1 MRKLRVIRIVIAT
14 FFLLAV
20 TACFLDF
27 TGTAAKWFGWTVK
40 LQLMPAALALSLA
53 AAAILVV
60 TLLFGRIYCSVVCP
74 LGILQDLAFFFRRM
88 VVRGCRKIRSSSDA
102 INCVPPESGIGV
114 PPESGIGAKS
124 CASAGGSQFTA
135 TGLVTRNIVR
145 YAIATVFFAGG
156 FLGLHFTWLEPYAI
170 YGRMAT
176 GLAAPFVRLGNN
188 HLAAWAERHGSYA
201 FHVVEVVA
209 PPLCLVI
216 LSAALLVL
224 ILALAVWK
232 GRFWCNTVCPVG
244 TVLGCLSKVSLLKP
258 KIDLAKCVKCGMCER
273 ICKAQSIDIAGGT
286 IDRTTCVACFDC
298 GAVCKKGA
306 LTWSR

>member
-1 MRKLRVIRIVIAT
+1 MSRSSGGTAVRKLRIIRIVLAT

-40 LQLMPAALALSLA
+40 IQLMPAALALGLA
-53 AAAILVV
+53 AVAILGV
-60 TLLFGRIYCSVVCP
+60 TLLSGRIYCSVVCP
-74 LGILQDLAFFFRRM
+74 LGILQDIAFFFRRM
-88 VVRGCRKIRSSSDA
+88 AGRLVPSRS
-102 INCVPPESGIGV
+102 
-114 PPESGIGAKS
+114 GALR
-124 CASAGGSQFTA
+124 AARPA
-135 TGLVTRNIVR
+135 VLRNAVR
-145 YAIATVFFAGG
+145 YAIAIVFFAGG

-176 GLAAPFVRLGNN
+176 GLAAPLVRLGNN

-201 FHVVEVVA
+201 FHVVEVVV
-209 PPLCLVI
+209 PPLFLVI

-224 ILALAVWK
+224 ILALAVWR
-232 GRFWCNTVCPVG
+232 GRFWCNTICPVG

-258 KIDLAKCVKCGMCER
+258 KIDPAKCVKCGMCER
-273 ICKAQSIDIAGGT
+273 ACKAQSIDIANGT
-286 IDRTTCVACFDC
+286 IDRTTCVACFSC

>member
-1 MRKLRVIRIVIAT
+1 VRKLRVIRIVIAT

-53 AAAILVV
+53 AVAILVV

-74 LGILQDLAFFFRRM
+74 LGILQDLAYFFRRM
-88 VVRGCRKIRSSSDA
+88 VGRLIPSLGRMVGRLVPSRRSVTGTTGVSPVASS
-102 INCVPPESGIGV
+102 
-114 PPESGIGAKS
+114 
-124 CASAGGSQFTA
+124 
-135 TGLVTRNIVR
+135 VTTLRNIVR
-145 YAIATVFFAGG
+145 YAIALVFFAGG

-176 GLAAPFVRLGNN
+176 GLAAPLVRLGNN

-201 FHVVEVVA
+201 FHVVEVIA
-209 PPLCLVI
+209 PPLFLVI

-224 ILALAVWK
+224 ILALAVWR

-258 KIDLAKCVKCGMCER
+258 KIDLANCVKCGMCER
-273 ICKAQSIDIAGGT
+273 ACKAQSIDIASGT

>member
-1 MRKLRVIRIVIAT
+1 MRKLRIIRIVLAT

-27 TGTAAKWFGWTVK
+27 TGTSAKWFGWTVK
-40 LQLMPAALALSLA
+40 IQLMPAALALSLA
-53 AAAILVV
+53 AAAILGV

-74 LGILQDLAFFFRRM
+74 LGILQDIAFFFRRIT
-88 VVRGCRKIRSSSDA
+88 GTT
-102 INCVPPESGIGV
+102 GV
-114 PPESGIGAKS
+114 SPV
-124 CASAGGSQFTA
+124 AGS
-135 TGLVTRNIVR
+135 VTTLRNVVR
-145 YAIATVFFAGG
+145 YAIAIVFFAGG

-176 GLAAPFVRLGNN
+176 GLAAPLVRLGNN

-209 PPLCLVI
+209 PPLCLII

-244 TVLGCLSKVSLLKP
+244 TALGCLSKVSLLKP
-258 KIDLAKCVKCGMCER
+258 KIDPAKCVRCGMCER
-273 ICKAQSIDIAGGT
+273 VCKAQSIDIASGM

>member
-1 MRKLRVIRIVIAT
+1 MSRNSGGTAVRKLRIIRIVLAT

-40 LQLMPAALALSLA
+40 IQLMPAALALSLA
-53 AAAILVV
+53 AVAILVA

-74 LGILQDLAFFFRRM
+74 LGILQDIAIFLRRKIFPFGRDAFPRVRM
-88 VVRGCRKIRSSSDA
+88 VVR
-102 INCVPPESGIGV
+102 
-114 PPESGIGAKS
+114 
-124 CASAGGSQFTA
+124 
-135 TGLVTRNIVR
+135 L
-145 YAIATVFFAGG
+145 AIAIVFFAGG

-176 GLAAPFVRLGNN
+176 GLAAPLVRLGNN

-273 ICKAQSIDIAGGT
+273 ACKAQSIDIGSGT
-286 IDRTTCVACFDC
+286 IDRTTCVACFSC

>member
-1 MRKLRVIRIVIAT
+1 MRKLRIIRIVLAT

-40 LQLMPAALALSLA
+40 IQLMPAALALSLA
-53 AAAILVV
+53 AVAILCV
-60 TLLFGRIYCSVVCP
+60 TLLCGRIYCLVVCP
-74 LGILQDLAFFFRRM
+74 LGILQDIVIFFRRKIFPFGRDALPRVRM
-88 VVRGCRKIRSSSDA
+88 VVRLS
-102 INCVPPESGIGV
+102 
-114 PPESGIGAKS
+114 
-124 CASAGGSQFTA
+124 
-135 TGLVTRNIVR
+135 
-145 YAIATVFFAGG
+145 IAVAFFAGG

-176 GLAAPFVRLGNN
+176 GLAAPLVRLGNN

-209 PPLCLVI
+209 PPLFLVI

-224 ILALAVWK
+224 ILALAAWK
-232 GRFWCNTVCPVG
+232 GRFWCNMVCPVG

-258 KIDLAKCVKCGMCER
+258 KIDLSKCVKCGMCER
-273 ICKAQSIDIAGGT
+273 ACKAQSIDIASGT
-286 IDRTTCVACFDC
+286 VDRTTCVACFDC

>member
-1 MRKLRVIRIVIAT
+1 MSRNSGGTAVRKLRIIRVVLAT

-27 TGTAAKWFGWTVK
+27 TGTVAKWFGWTVK
-40 LQLMPAALALSLA
+40 IQLMPAALALSLA
-53 AAAILVV
+53 AVAILGV

-74 LGILQDLAFFFRRM
+74 LGILQDIAYFFRR
-88 VVRGCRKIRSSSDA
+88 VAGRLVPSRG
-102 INCVPPESGIGV
+102 
-114 PPESGIGAKS
+114 GALR
-124 CASAGGSQFTA
+124 TA
-135 TGLVTRNIVR
+135 RHAMLRNVFR
-145 YAIATVFFAGG
+145 YAVAIVFLAGG

-176 GLAAPFVRLGNN
+176 GLAAPLVRLGNN

-244 TVLGCLSKVSLLKP
+244 TALGCLSKVSLLKP
-258 KIDLAKCVKCGMCER
+258 KIDPAKCVRCGMCER
-273 ICKAQSIDIAGGT
+273 VCKAQSIDIGSGT

>member
-1 MRKLRVIRIVIAT
+1 MRKLRIIRIVLAT

-40 LQLMPAALALSLA
+40 IQLMPAALALSLA
-53 AAAILVV
+53 AVAILGV

-74 LGILQDLAFFFRRM
+74 LGILQDIVIFLR
-88 VVRGCRKIRSSSDA
+88 RKIFPFGRDA
-102 INCVPPESGIGV
+102 LPRVRMAVRLS
-114 PPESGIGAKS
+114 
-124 CASAGGSQFTA
+124 
-135 TGLVTRNIVR
+135 IVV
-145 YAIATVFFAGG
+145 AFFAGG

-176 GLAAPFVRLGNN
+176 GLAAPLVRLGNN

-209 PPLCLVI
+209 PPLFLVI
-216 LSAALLVL
+216 LSAALLML

-232 GRFWCNTVCPVG
+232 GRFWCNTICPVG

-273 ICKAQSIDIAGGT
+273 ACKAQSIDIASGT

>member
-1 MRKLRVIRIVIAT
+1 MRKLRIIRIVLAT

-27 TGTAAKWFGWTVK
+27 TGTSAKWFGWTVK
-40 LQLMPAALALSLA
+40 IQLMPAALALSLA
-53 AAAILVV
+53 AAAILGV

-74 LGILQDLAFFFRRM
+74 LGILQDIVFFFRRM
-88 VVRGCRKIRSSSDA
+88 VGRLVPSRRGIT
-102 INCVPPESGIGV
+102 GTTGV
-114 PPESGIGAKS
+114 SPV
-124 CASAGGSQFTA
+124 AGS
-135 TGLVTRNIVR
+135 VTMLRNVVR
-145 YAIATVFFAGG
+145 YAIAIVFFAGG

-176 GLAAPFVRLGNN
+176 GLAAPLVRLGNN

-224 ILALAVWK
+224 ILALAVWR

-273 ICKAQSIDIAGGT
+273 ACKAQSIDIASGM

>member
-1 MRKLRVIRIVIAT
+1 MRKLRIIRIVLAT

-27 TGTAAKWFGWTVK
+27 TGAAAKWFGWTVK
-40 LQLMPAALALSLA
+40 LQLMPAALALSVA
-53 AAAILVV
+53 AVAILVA
-60 TLLFGRIYCSVVCP
+60 TLVFGRIYCSAVCP
-74 LGILQDLAFFFRRM
+74 LGILQDLAIFFRRT
-88 VVRGCRKIRSSSDA
+88 VGRLLPGRGGASK
-102 INCVPPESGIGV
+102 PPC
-114 PPESGIGAKS
+114 PAMP
-124 CASAGGSQFTA
+124 
-135 TGLVTRNIVR
+135 RNIVR
-145 YAIATVFFAGG
+145 YAIALVFFSGG

-176 GLAAPFVRLGNN
+176 GLAAPLVRLGNN

-201 FHVVEVVA
+201 FHAVEVVV

-216 LSAALLVL
+216 LSAALLAL

-232 GRFWCNTVCPVG
+232 GRFWCNVVCPVG
-244 TVLGCLSKVSLLKP
+244 AVLGLLSKVSLLKP
-258 KIDLAKCVKCGMCER
+258 KIDPAKCVKCGMCER
-273 ICKAQSIDIAGGT
+273 ACKAQSIDIANGT

>member
-1 MRKLRVIRIVIAT
+1 MRKLRIIRVVLAT

-27 TGTAAKWFGWTVK
+27 TGTVAKWFGWTVK
-40 LQLMPAALALSLA
+40 IQLMPAALALSLA
-53 AAAILVV
+53 AVAILGV

-74 LGILQDLAFFFRRM
+74 LGILQDIAYFFRR
-88 VVRGCRKIRSSSDA
+88 VAGRLVPSRG
-102 INCVPPESGIGV
+102 
-114 PPESGIGAKS
+114 GALR
-124 CASAGGSQFTA
+124 TA
-135 TGLVTRNIVR
+135 RHAMLRNVFR
-145 YAIATVFFAGG
+145 YAVAIVFLAGG

-170 YGRMAT
+170 YGRMAM
-176 GLAAPFVRLGNN
+176 GLAAPLVRLGNN

-273 ICKAQSIDIAGGT
+273 ACKAQSIDIGSGT
-286 IDRTTCVACFDC
+286 IDRTTCVACFSC

>member
-1 MRKLRVIRIVIAT
+1 MRKLRVLRILLAT

-27 TGTAAKWFGWTVK
+27 TGTVAKWFGWTVK
-40 LQLMPAALALSLA
+40 IPLMPAALALSLA
-53 AAAILVV
+53 AVAILGV
-60 TLLFGRIYCSVVCP
+60 TPLFGRIYCSVVCP
-74 LGILQDLAFFFRRM
+74 LGILQDIAYFFRR
-88 VVRGCRKIRSSSDA
+88 VAGRLVPSRG
-102 INCVPPESGIGV
+102 
-114 PPESGIGAKS
+114 GALR
-124 CASAGGSQFTA
+124 TA
-135 TGLVTRNIVR
+135 RHAMLRNVFR
-145 YAIATVFFAGG
+145 YAVAIVFLAGG

-170 YGRMAT
+170 YGRMAA
-176 GLAAPFVRLGNN
+176 GLAAPLVRLGNN

-209 PPLCLVI
+209 PPLSLVI

-244 TVLGCLSKVSLLKP
+244 TALGCLSKVSLLKP

-273 ICKAQSIDIAGGT
+273 ACKAQSIDIGSGT

>member
-1 MRKLRVIRIVIAT
+1 MRKLRIIRIVFAM

-40 LQLMPAALALSLA
+40 IQLVPAALALSLA
-53 AAAILVV
+53 AVAILCV

-74 LGILQDLAFFFRRM
+74 LGILQDIVIFLRRIAGRL
-88 VVRGCRKIRSSSDA
+88 VPSRRGALR
-102 INCVPPESGIGV
+102 
-114 PPESGIGAKS
+114 
-124 CASAGGSQFTA
+124 T
-135 TGLVTRNIVR
+135 TRPTMLRNVVR
-145 YAIATVFFAGG
+145 YAVAIVFFAGG

-176 GLAAPFVRLGNN
+176 GLAAPLGRLGNN

-209 PPLCLVI
+209 PPLFLVI

-232 GRFWCNTVCPVG
+232 GRFWCNTICPVG
-244 TVLGCLSKVSLLKP
+244 TVLGCVSKVSLLKP

-273 ICKAQSIDIAGGT
+273 ACKAQSIDIASGT
-286 IDRTTCVACFDC
+286 VDRTTCVACFDC

>member
-1 MRKLRVIRIVIAT
+1 MRKLRIIRIVLAT

-40 LQLMPAALALSLA
+40 IQLMPAALALSLA
-53 AAAILVV
+53 AVAILCV
-60 TLLFGRIYCSVVCP
+60 TLLFGRIYCSIVCP
-74 LGILQDLAFFFRRM
+74 LGILQDIAFFFRR
-88 VVRGCRKIRSSSDA
+88 VAGRLVPSRG
-102 INCVPPESGIGV
+102 
-114 PPESGIGAKS
+114 GALR
-124 CASAGGSQFTA
+124 TA
-135 TGLVTRNIVR
+135 RHAMLRNVFR
-145 YAIATVFFAGG
+145 YAVAIVFLAGG

-176 GLAAPFVRLGNN
+176 GLAAPLVRLGNN

-224 ILALAVWK
+224 ILALAAWK
-232 GRFWCNTVCPVG
+232 GRFWCNTICPVG

-258 KIDLAKCVKCGMCER
+258 KIDPAKCVKCGMCER
-273 ICKAQSIDIAGGT
+273 ACKAQSIDIASGT

>member
-1 MRKLRVIRIVIAT
+1 MCKLRAVRIILAA

-27 TGTAAKWFGWTVK
+27 TGTASSWFGWTVK
-40 LQLMPAALALSLA
+40 LQLMPAALALSLVA
-53 AAAILVV
+53 VVILAV
-60 TLLFGRIYCSVVCP
+60 TLLFGRVYCSVVCP
-74 LGILQDLAFFFRRM
+74 LGILQDIAFFFRRL
-88 VVRGCRKIRSSSDA
+88 
-102 INCVPPESGIGV
+102 IGRLL
-114 PPESGIGAKS
+114 PSRRRALGTTRPAK
-124 CASAGGSQFTA
+124 
-135 TGLVTRNIVR
+135 LRNIVR
-145 YAIATVFFAGG
+145 GAIAIVFFAGG

-176 GLAAPFVRLGNN
+176 GLAAPLVKLGNN
-188 HLAAWAERHGSYA
+188 HLAVWAERHGSYA
-201 FHVVEVVA
+201 FHTVEVVA
-209 PPLCLVI
+209 PPLCLVV

-244 TVLGCLSKVSLLKP
+244 TVLGYLSKVSLFKP
-258 KIDLAKCVKCGMCER
+258 KLDSATCVKCGMCER
-273 ICKAQSIDIAGGT
+273 ACKAQSIDIARGT

>member
-1 MRKLRVIRIVIAT
+1 MRKLRIIRIVLAT

-40 LQLMPAALALSLA
+40 IQLMPAALALSLA
-53 AAAILVV
+53 AVAILVA

-74 LGILQDLAFFFRRM
+74 LGILQDIAIFLRRKKFPFGRDAFPRVRM
-88 VVRGCRKIRSSSDA
+88 VVR
-102 INCVPPESGIGV
+102 
-114 PPESGIGAKS
+114 
-124 CASAGGSQFTA
+124 
-135 TGLVTRNIVR
+135 L
-145 YAIATVFFAGG
+145 AIAIVFFAGG

-176 GLAAPFVRLGNN
+176 GLAAPLVRLGNN

-244 TVLGCLSKVSLLKP
+244 TALGCLSKVSLLKP
-258 KIDLAKCVKCGMCER
+258 KIDPAKCVRCGMCER
-273 ICKAQSIDIAGGT
+273 VCKAQSIDIGSVT

>member
-1 MRKLRVIRIVIAT
+1 MSRSSGGTAVRKLRIIRIVLAT

-40 LQLMPAALALSLA
+40 IQLMPAALALSLA

-74 LGILQDLAFFFRRM
+74 LGILQDIACFFRRM
-88 VVRGCRKIRSSSDA
+88 VGRLVPSRRS
-102 INCVPPESGIGV
+102 VTGTTGV
-114 PPESGIGAKS
+114 SPV
-124 CASAGGSQFTA
+124 AGS
-135 TGLVTRNIVR
+135 VTTLRNVVR
-145 YAIATVFFAGG
+145 YAIAIVFFAGG
-156 FLGLHFTWLEPYAI
+156 FFGLHFTWLEPYAI

-176 GLAAPFVRLGNN
+176 GLAAPLVRLGNN

-232 GRFWCNTVCPVG
+232 GRFWCNTICPVG

-273 ICKAQSIDIAGGT
+273 ICKAQSIDIASGT

>member
-1 MRKLRVIRIVIAT
+1 MRKLRIIRIVLAT

-40 LQLMPAALALSLA
+40 IQLMPAALALSLA
-53 AAAILVV
+53 AVAILCV
-60 TLLFGRIYCSVVCP
+60 TLLFGRIYCSIICP
-74 LGILQDLAFFFRRM
+74 LGILQDIVIFLRRKIFPFGRDALPRVRM
-88 VVRGCRKIRSSSDA
+88 VIRLS
-102 INCVPPESGIGV
+102 
-114 PPESGIGAKS
+114 
-124 CASAGGSQFTA
+124 
-135 TGLVTRNIVR
+135 
-145 YAIATVFFAGG
+145 IAAVFFAGG

-176 GLAAPFVRLGNN
+176 GLAAPLVRLGNN

-201 FHVVEVVA
+201 FHAVEVVA
-209 PPLCLVI
+209 PPLFLVI

-224 ILALAVWK
+224 ILALAAWK
-232 GRFWCNTVCPVG
+232 GRFWCNMVCPVG

-258 KIDLAKCVKCGMCER
+258 KIDMAKCVKCGMCER
-273 ICKAQSIDIAGGT
+273 VCKAQSIDIVSGT